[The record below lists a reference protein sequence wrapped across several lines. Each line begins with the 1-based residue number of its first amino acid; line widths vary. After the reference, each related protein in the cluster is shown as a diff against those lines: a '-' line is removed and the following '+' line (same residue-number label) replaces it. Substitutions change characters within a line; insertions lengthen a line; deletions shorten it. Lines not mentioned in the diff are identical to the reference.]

1 MPAAAFAS
9 DIFGEASFTGG
20 GSARSAGGGADSGL
34 DDDDIFGLGAATSAT
49 EPSYSSRG
57 GAMADGLDDD
67 DNDIF
72 GLGATSAPPPP
83 PPPPAASA
91 SAFDDLLAGVTEK
104 PDANGPRAYDDF
116 ADPMQQEQPLPQPP
130 PPPPAP
136 AAAASVYEAV
146 ETQESSIMED
156 IDGSDMRGVPGESRS
171 WRRYAEDEW
180 ITVDDYVFRTMPSGP
195 PPRRPPPAIVVEK
208 KKQASRAPP
217 PPPSQ
222 KLDQKPAGSRSDNK
236 SEPKTTRSRSEPTRE
251 KRKEEADAAAAQ
263 QQQRKDESGRGTP
276 PSSERTSEQ
285 EANADL
291 KRSESAA
298 QAAAAAASAA
308 ASAAAMKEA
317 MERAQRKAEAAREA
331 RERERL
337 REKAREREREQQR
350 DKELEKE
357 RELQR
362 QRQREQEQEAQ
373 ATAKREREQAA
384 ARANDGGFA
393 DFFNMPPPSSQPS
406 RTSSE
411 PRQRPP
417 QPEPA
422 ASRSPINLD
431 DLGSVPKPSQPAGV
445 KKSPSAG
452 SVDDWTN
459 ILGGS
464 AAASDVFQEVE
475 GEPPERRKARMEKH
489 QRMQDRLA
497 AAINEKNQRD
507 LHQVREQAERQR
519 AGDLLDAEIKR
530 WAAGKEGN
538 LRALLSTLQ
547 YVLWPECNWTPVSLT
562 DVIEGQSVKKVYRRA
577 TLVVHPDKVQQK
589 GATIQQK
596 YIAEKVFDL
605 LKEAW
610 NKFNSEELF

>member
-9 DIFGEASFTGG
+9 DIFGEASFGG

-57 GAMADGLDDD
+57 AMADGLDDD
-67 DNDIF
+67 DDIF

-116 ADPMQQEQPLPQPP
+116 ADAVQPEQPLPQPQP
-130 PPPPAP
+130 PPPP
-136 AAAASVYEAV
+136 AAASVYEAV
-146 ETQESSIMED
+146 ETQEPSVIED
-156 IDGSDMRGVPGESRS
+156 LDGSDIRGVLGESRS

-180 ITVDDYVFRTMPSGP
+180 ITVDDYVFHTSPSGP

-222 KLDQKPAGSRSDNK
+222 KPDQKLAGSRSSAK
-236 SEPKTTRSRSEPTRE
+236 SEPKTTPRSRSEPTRE
-251 KRKEEADAAAAQ
+251 KRMEEADAAAAQ
-263 QQQRKDESGRGTP
+263 QQQQQRKDESSRGAP
-276 PSSERTSEQ
+276 PSSAPTSEQ
-285 EANADL
+285 EADADL

-298 QAAAAAASAA
+298 QAVAAAASAA

-337 REKAREREREQQR
+337 REKARERERERER

-357 RELQR
+357 RQLQR
-362 QRQREQEQEAQ
+362 QREREQEQEAQ
-373 ATAKREREQAA
+373 AAAKREREQAA

-393 DFFNMPPPSSQPS
+393 DFFNMPPPPQPS
-406 RTSSE
+406 RPSSE

-422 ASRSPINLD
+422 TSRGPTNLD

-507 LHQVREQAERQR
+507 LDQVREQAERQR

-562 DVIEGQSVKKVYRRA
+562 DVIEGASVKKVYRRA